1 MSNYN
6 CIQTKFM
13 QWSNKR
19 ALHPNAAYKKN
30 IKTIKSLSIP
40 LAILLLSIVFGPLV
54 SAFND
59 IGKLPLD
66 NRAHFVLF
74 WPKIVDTNKLSM
86 YGIIYTLQIIFTICL
101 FISVLSFNLGFMVF
115 LNELNTQFEMLLDG
129 INDAFKYKMNKQ
141 FSTLFIDCIRH
152 HQIII
157 KFLDD
162 LKSYFKWMIL
172 IEIVVVQVILAI
184 LIYNLTKVNAS
195 FGYKVKIGGSLL
207 FNLLPICF
215 HCHIGE
221 VVLSLHKRLSNHI
234 YNMTWY
240 DMPNKNKQLIVI
252 MFQRTQRDL
261 TLSSALFSSEKASRS
276 LISKVI
282 KQVYTILNVL
292 LKTGIDSEFNITEE
306 IASLVPLK
314 DTKKASNLFE
324 AVETTLNTFSVNLV
338 NISGLTTDDAPGR
351 LAITFEKL
359 FTVDAE
365 DIGIDPSAL
374 CKSQI
379 ILDKHFKGYI

>member
-1 MSNYN
+1 MTSIGKKNQRKFYQTLMTLAFFLDTSQYRYISRFVKQFYIFDWMVLVSVAAAFTILEGNYRMPFVMELIQYMIVGFYFTSIFVVFIIKKEAIMSNYN
-6 CIQTKFM
+6 CIQTKFI

-19 ALHPNAAYKKN
+19 ALHSNAAYKRN
-30 IKTIKSLSIP
+30 IKTVKSLSIP
-40 LAILLLSIVFGPLV
+40 LAILSLSIALGPLI
-54 SAFND
+54 STIND

-74 WPKIVDTNKLSM
+74 WPTIVDTNKLSM
-86 YGIIYTLQIIFTICL
+86 YGIIYTLQVIFTIIL
-101 FISVLSFNLGFMVF
+101 YISVLSFNLGYMVF
-115 LNELNTQFEMLLDG
+115 LNELITQFEMLLNG
-129 INDAFKYKMNKQ
+129 INDAFKYKMDKQ
-141 FSTLFIDCIRH
+141 FQTLFIDCIRH

-172 IEIVVVQVILAI
+172 IEIIVVQVILAI

-195 FGYKVKIGGSLL
+195 LGYKVKIAGSIL

-221 VVLSLHKRLSNHI
+221 VVLSLHTRLSNHI
-234 YNMTWY
+234 YNMPWY

-252 MFQRTQRDL
+252 MLQRTQRDL
-261 TLSSALFSSEKASRS
+261 TLSSALFSSERASRS

-292 LKTGIDSEFNITEE
+292 LKT
-306 IASLVPLK
+306 
-314 DTKKASNLFE
+314 
-324 AVETTLNTFSVNLV
+324 
-338 NISGLTTDDAPGR
+338 
-351 LAITFEKL
+351 
-359 FTVDAE
+359 
-365 DIGIDPSAL
+365 
-374 CKSQI
+374 
-379 ILDKHFKGYI
+379 

>member
-6 CIQTKFM
+6 CIQTKFI

-19 ALHPNAAYKKN
+19 ALHSNAAYKRN
-30 IKTIKSLSIP
+30 IKTVKSLSIP
-40 LAILLLSIVFGPLV
+40 LAILSLSIALGPLI
-54 SAFND
+54 STIND

-74 WPKIVDTNKLSM
+74 WPT
-86 YGIIYTLQIIFTICL
+86 
-101 FISVLSFNLGFMVF
+101 
-115 LNELNTQFEMLLDG
+115 FEMLLNG
-129 INDAFKYKMNKQ
+129 INDAFKYKMDKQ
-141 FSTLFIDCIRH
+141 FQTLFIDCIRH

-172 IEIVVVQVILAI
+172 IEIIVVQVILAI

-195 FGYKVKIGGSLL
+195 LGYKVKIAGSIL

-221 VVLSLHKRLSNHI
+221 VVLSLHTRLSNHI
-234 YNMTWY
+234 YNMPWY

-252 MFQRTQRDL
+252 MLQRTQRDL
-261 TLSSALFSSEKASRS
+261 TLSSALFSSERASRS

-292 LKTGIDSEFNITEE
+292 LKT
-306 IASLVPLK
+306 
-314 DTKKASNLFE
+314 
-324 AVETTLNTFSVNLV
+324 
-338 NISGLTTDDAPGR
+338 
-351 LAITFEKL
+351 
-359 FTVDAE
+359 
-365 DIGIDPSAL
+365 
-374 CKSQI
+374 
-379 ILDKHFKGYI
+379 